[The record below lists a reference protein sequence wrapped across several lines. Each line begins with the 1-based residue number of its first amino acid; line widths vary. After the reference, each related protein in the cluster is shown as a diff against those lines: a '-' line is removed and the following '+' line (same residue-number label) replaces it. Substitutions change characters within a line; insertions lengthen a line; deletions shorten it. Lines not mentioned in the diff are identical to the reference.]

1 MATNETTTT
10 IVTETASSSSRRSG
24 KKKTDEVSP
33 YKTLFEGTRS
43 NEGTTIE
50 KLEAYK
56 KKVAREKKQREEAKK
71 RRREERER
79 EKEEKKKWKE
89 ENEKKRQ
96 ARLAIDKKK
105 NDLIDKA
112 AIKYWNKHFGKDTLI
127 VTNAEFA
134 AKLKPYLLKKKWM
147 YDNNKERLLFDEK
160 NKDVKSNQIDQF
172 IELCC
177 DKFFLLPNPEK
188 YPQSKPSEG
197 FVSQDAVQC
206 LIHIFGPW
214 IQIFEMIKVHFF
226 DRDDRTN
233 PRPIEVW
240 HARITKEKAEE
251 LLRKGD
257 ERKSSR
263 KQRFLLRLGTAD
275 GEEGKIFMSNIRR
288 TRRGTRI
295 LKHEPLERKMPG
307 KIYIVNWNKRRTG
320 KTKPIPPKWTYIE
333 ALPSAGGMRD
343 NYTHYTN
350 MTNFLISMKGNNT
363 VDTRNKCAGPA
374 KIRTPVYAPGYGPE
388 VKDGDESSDVKS
400 PEPYKEPVYE
410 EDDGDATPEDMLDKF
425 TDDEGMENQKENTKE
440 S

>member
-1 MATNETTTT
+1 MSTTTT
-10 IVTETASSSSRRSG
+10 IVTKTKDVQPNPYATLMAGGRS
-24 KKKTDEVSP
+24 DNS
-33 YKTLFEGTRS
+33 
-43 NEGTTIE
+43 TTIE

-56 KKVAREKKQREEAKK
+56 KKVAREKKQREEAKRLRK
-71 RRREERER
+71 EERER
-79 EKEEKKKWKE
+79 EKAEKKRRRE
-89 ENEKKRQ
+89 ENEKKRA
-96 ARLAIDKKK
+96 ARLAIDKKN
-105 NDLIDKA
+105 NDLIHKS
-112 AIKYWNKHFGKDTLI
+112 AITFWNKHFGKDTMI
-127 VTNAEFA
+127 VTNAQFA
-134 AKLKPYLLKKKWM
+134 EKLKPYLLKKKRM
-147 YDNNKERLLFDEK
+147 FDNDKDRLLFDEK
-160 NKDVKSNQIDQF
+160 NEDVKANQIDEF
-172 IELCC
+172 IELCLN
-177 DKFFLLPNPEK
+177 KFFLLPNPEK
-188 YPQSKPSEG
+188 YPESKPSEG

-206 LIHIFGPW
+206 LIHVFGPW

-226 DRDDRTN
+226 DKDDRTS
-233 PRPIEVW
+233 PPPIAVW

-263 KQRFLLRLGTAD
+263 KQRYLLRLGSAGVD

-288 TRRGTRI
+288 TRRGDTI

-307 KIYIVNWNKRRTG
+307 KIHIVNWNKRRTG

-388 VKDGDESSDVKS
+388 VKDGDVSSDVKS

-410 EDDGDATPEDMLDKF
+410 EDDGEATPEDMLDKF
-425 TDDEGMENQKENTKE
+425 TDDEGAEKKEDTKE